1 MNDTVSHD
9 MAQQALARGDPAA
22 LALFDRLLARDPG
35 NARLWLGKAQALEL
49 AGDRRGAR
57 IVAQQIAGQAPGF
70 TAALTYLAGM
80 LLAAGEPDFAAP
92 FRQAA
97 ARAPHDPNIPA
108 AHVEAL
114 AAADLSAEAAAIAA
128 EARTRF
134 PHEPH
139 FALLEAIHA
148 GAAGEWDRADALYA
162 ALADDRPQRL
172 LHEARHRLRGQ
183 DPLTAEHLLA
193 QVLTA
198 EPGDIA
204 AWALRG
210 IAWRLADDP
219 RAAWLHE
226 QAGLVRLQPL
236 AARAGLIAEA
246 AALLRDLHKAAALPL
261 GQSLRGG
268 TQTRGI
274 LFQRSEPVLGELHAA
289 IRATLEAYRAAL
301 PPADA
306 DHPLLRHRDV
316 PWRLAGSW
324 SVRLTGGGDHH
335 TAHIHP
341 QGIVS
346 SALYIVV
353 PEEAQDTGQRQGWLE
368 IGRPPP
374 DLRLTLE
381 PLAVIGPREGHL
393 ALFPSTLYHG
403 TTPFGAQPQTR
414 CERLTVAFDV
424 IDVRAAP
431 TSPRAGSGPAAG
443 ASNLL

>member
-1 MNDTVSHD
+1 MSERVSHD
-9 MAQQALARGDPAA
+9 TALQALARGDPAA
-22 LALFDRLLARDPG
+22 LLLFDRLLAGDPG

-57 IVAQQIAGQAPGF
+57 IVAQQVADQAPGF
-70 TAALTYLAGM
+70 TAALTYLAGL
-80 LLAAGEPDFAAP
+80 LLAAGEADFPAP

-97 ARAPHDPNIPA
+97 ARAPQDPNIPA
-108 AHVEAL
+108 AHIEAL
-114 AAADLSAEAAAIAA
+114 AAADFSACAAAIAA

-134 PHEPH
+134 AHEQH

-148 GAAGEWDRADALYA
+148 GAAGEWDRAEAIFA
-162 ALADDRPQRL
+162 GLADDRPQRL
-172 LHEARHRLRGQ
+172 LHEARHRLRGD
-183 DPLTAEHLLA
+183 DPLAADSLLA
-193 QVLTA
+193 RVLA
-198 EPGDIA
+198 GDSSDIA

-210 IAWRLADDP
+210 IAWRLAGDP

-236 AARAGLIAEA
+236 DARTGLIAEA
-246 AALLRDLHKAAALPL
+246 AALLRRLHQVAALPL

-274 LFQRSEPVLGELHAA
+274 LFRRNEPVLAELHAA
-289 IRATLEAYRAAL
+289 IRASLETYRAQL

-306 DHPLLRHRDV
+306 AHPLLRHRDA

-335 TAHIHP
+335 KAHIHP
-341 QGIVS
+341 QGIIS
-346 SALYIVV
+346 SALYIGV
-353 PEEAQDTGQRQGWLE
+353 PAQALDSGLRQGWLE

-381 PLAVIGPREGHL
+381 PLRVIGPREGHL
-393 ALFPSTLYHG
+393 VLFPSTLYHG
-403 TTPFGAQPQTR
+403 TTPFASTAGQPG
-414 CERLTVAFDV
+414 ERLTVAFDA
-424 IDVRAAP
+424 IGSAP
-431 TSPRAGSGPAAG
+431 P
-443 ASNLL
+443 